1 MSEFT
6 ARIAIIYKKIPA
18 GVRSRLRPLK
28 RPAWSIFGAA
38 LWRATGGATA
48 RGPFKG
54 VRQGPVHFRSTLA
67 GTYERELDE
76 WFERLLGP
84 STASFERAVDV
95 GGGTGY
101 YAAGLALRL
110 PRAEVTVFE
119 IDAAARDVIA
129 DTLRRNDVSSRVRI
143 RGECTIATLGDA
155 LDGDAR
161 TLLVMDV
168 EGAERELLD
177 PAAVAALAH
186 TTILVETHDVFAP
199 GAHEAIKARFAA
211 THAIEE
217 RRAVPRTMA
226 DYPSDLVPRLRRL
239 MPGVA
244 LASIDEMRQQPFGWM
259 LLSPR
264 A

>member
-1 MSEFT
+1 MS
-6 ARIAIIYKKIPA
+6 AVAAAASRLYKLLPEA
-18 GVRSRLRPLK
+18 VRSRLRPLK
-28 RPAWSIFGAA
+28 RPSWSIFGAA

-54 VRQGPVHFRSTLA
+54 VRQGPVHFRATLA

-110 PRAEVTVFE
+110 PMAQVTVFE
-119 IDAAARDVIA
+119 IDPAAREVIE
-129 DTLRRNDVSSRVRI
+129 DTLRRNDVSSRVTI
-143 RGECTIATLGDA
+143 HGECTIATLADA
-155 LDGDAR
+155 LAGDAR

-177 PAAVAALAH
+177 PVAIPALAH
-186 TTILVETHDVFAP
+186 TTIVVETHDVFAP
-199 GAHEAIKARFAA
+199 GAHETIKARFAA

-217 RRAVPRTMA
+217 RRAARRTMA
-226 DYPSDLVPRLRRL
+226 DYPPDLLPRLRRL

-244 LASIDEMRQQPFGWM
+244 LASIDEMRQPPFAW
-259 LLSPR
+259 LLLTPR
-264 A
+264 S